1 MDLNAIA
8 LPPAPTR
15 YKVRTCFGLLLTIVL
30 LSALHALGQT
40 VILRE
45 DFEGVFPGDWIVGDA
60 NSDGDDAYWDDV
72 DLRSFGSPPV
82 RTTWAGY
89 CAGTGY
95 AGTAFDPE
103 YQDDMLGIM
112 AKTIELRGYSSATL
126 TFWHIVPAI
135 ETGVDVCYVAIDQT
149 YVYARST
156 PLTSWT
162 QQTINLTPFVG
173 ATHTL
178 SFQFFSDFSVTAEG
192 WYLDDIV
199 VTGVGSLTPPQ
210 LTNPAWSQG
219 NFTVSLSTQTGFTYY
234 LEATDTLNPISWT
247 TVQTAPGTGGV
258 LQLTDSTASVW
269 SRAEARDPSAG
280 PAPDG
285 WMRQW
290 PGGIVEQR
298 D

>member
-1 MDLNAIA
+1 MHLNAIV
-8 LPPAPTR
+8 LSPTPTR
-15 YKVRTCFGLLLTIVL
+15 FTVRTVFGLLVSIVL
-30 LSALHALGQT
+30 LSALHAPCQT

-95 AGTAFDPE
+95 AGTGFDPE

-112 AKTIELRGYSSATL
+112 SKTIDLRGYSSATL
-126 TFWHIVPAI
+126 TFWHIVPSI
-135 ETGVDVCYVAIDQT
+135 ESGVDACFVAIDQT
-149 YVYARST
+149 DVYARYF
-156 PLTSWT
+156 PLASWT
-162 QQTINLTPFVG
+162 QQTINLTPYVG

-178 SFQFFSDFSVTAEG
+178 SFQFVSDFSVTAEG

-219 NFTVSLSTQTGFTYY
+219 NFTVSLSTLTGFTYY

-258 LQLTDSTASVW
+258 IQLSDSTASPQ
-269 SRAEARDPSAG
+269 SRFYRARV
-280 PAPDG
+280 
-285 WMRQW
+285 Q
-290 PGGIVEQR
+290 
-298 D
+298 